1 MSMHIK
7 NNMDSLRIQNIL
19 TANTKKTQSQLGK
32 IASGLKINGAA
43 DDASGYAISEGMRV
57 QIRALSQAEQNAQNG
72 TSMMKVAEGAVS
84 STVDIIRTMKE
95 KAINAANDTNTDADR
110 QIIQKEFNQM
120 IDQIDDNANV
130 TYNGKYL
137 IDGSKN
143 NAIKA
148 TGTVFANDYLSEPDN
163 LPNDGR
169 KLTDLTDK
177 NGESLGILA
186 SDKITISIVQDGKT
200 YTRTYDVAN
209 NALAS
214 MFSGTS
220 GIFDKDGKKVVGN
233 VWEDINSD
241 GFIGHLNYFDS
252 QEYYGFD
259 GFDNKVAPPSGKKT
273 TTLTVGIVKFGNPP
287 TLDPTE
293 CGLKNQLGGITL
305 SITDRYGN
313 VRTSANAKLNQF
325 HEVLRAQ
332 NASEDNALVLQ
343 IGSKA
348 NQSIKV
354 GLTDMRAHA
363 LALRGSDGSYVSVS
377 NQVHANAAIEV
388 LDNALSKALDQQTTI
403 GAIQSRLS
411 YTINNIVTA
420 RTNIQSAESVIRD
433 ADMAK
438 EMTAYT
444 RESLLSQAAQ
454 SMLAQSNQQGSNV
467 LSLLQ

>member
-1 MSMHIK
+1 MHIK

-120 IDQIDDNANV
+120 IDQIDDNAHV

-143 NAIKA
+143 HAIKA
-148 TGTVFANDYLSEPDN
+148 TATVFANDYLEEPDLQQN
-163 LPNDGR
+163 R
-169 KLTDLTDK
+169 KLVDFKDVQ
-177 NGESLGILA
+177 GESLNIQE
-186 SDKITISIVQDGKT
+186 SDNITISLVQNGKT
-200 YTRTYDVAN
+200 YTKTYQVGN
-209 NALAS
+209 NALS
-214 MFSGTS
+214 DLIT
-220 GIFDKDGKKVVGN
+220 GIP
-233 VWEDINSD
+233 D
-241 GFIGHLNYFDS
+241 GFLGDIMADGYKGLISFVDS
-252 QEYYGFD
+252 TEYYGYD
-259 GFDNKVAPPSGKKT
+259 GFDNKIKPPSGKKT
-273 TTLTVGIVKFGNPP
+273 TIITMELKTKDKPSHVEEH
-287 TLDPTE
+287 DA
-293 CGLKNQLGGITL
+293 GLEHQLGGITF
-305 SITDRYGN
+305 SITDRDGK
-313 VRTSANAKLNQF
+313 VKTSANAKLNQF
-325 HEVLRAQ
+325 HEVIRAQ

-363 LALRGSDGSYVSVS
+363 LALRGSDGSYVSLS
-377 NQVHANAAIEV
+377 NQAHANAAIEV

-411 YTINNIVTA
+411 YTIDNIVTA

-438 EMTAYT
+438 EMTSYT

>member
-7 NNMDSLRIQNIL
+7 NNMDSLIIQNIL

-120 IDQIDDNANV
+120 IDQIDDNAHV

-143 NAIKA
+143 HAIKA
-148 TGTVFANDYLSEPDN
+148 TATVFANDYLEEPDLQQN
-163 LPNDGR
+163 R
-169 KLTDLTDK
+169 KLVDFKDVQ
-177 NGESLGILA
+177 GESLNIQE
-186 SDKITISIVQDGKT
+186 SDNITISLVQNGKT
-200 YTRTYDVAN
+200 YTKTYQVGN
-209 NALAS
+209 NALS
-214 MFSGTS
+214 DLIT
-220 GIFDKDGKKVVGN
+220 GIP
-233 VWEDINSD
+233 D
-241 GFIGHLNYFDS
+241 GFLGDIMADGYKGLISFVDS
-252 QEYYGFD
+252 TEYYGYD
-259 GFDNKVAPPSGKKT
+259 GFDNKIKPPSGKKT
-273 TTLTVGIVKFGNPP
+273 TIITMELKTKDKPSHVEEH
-287 TLDPTE
+287 DA
-293 CGLKNQLGGITL
+293 GLEHQLGGITF
-305 SITDRYGN
+305 SITDRDGK
-313 VRTSANAKLNQF
+313 VKTSTNAKLNQF
-325 HEVLRAQ
+325 HEVIRAQ

-411 YTINNIVTA
+411 YTIDNIVTA

-438 EMTAYT
+438 EMTSYT

-454 SMLAQSNQQGSNV
+454 SMLAQSNQQSSNV

>member
-1 MSMHIK
+1 MAMHIK

-120 IDQIDDNANV
+120 IDQIDDNAHV

-143 NAIKA
+143 NAVKA
-148 TGTVFANDYLSEPDN
+148 TATVFANNYLEEPD
-163 LPNDGR
+163 LQHPR
-169 KLTDLTDK
+169 KLIDFKDAQ
-177 NGESLGILA
+177 GESLNIQE
-186 SDKITISIVQDGKT
+186 SDNITISLVQDGKT
-200 YTRTYDVAN
+200 YTHTYQVDN
-209 NALAS
+209 NTLS
-214 MFSGTS
+214 DLLT
-220 GIFDKDGKKVVGN
+220 GIT
-233 VWEDINSD
+233 D
-241 GFIGHLNYFDS
+241 GFLNDIRNDGYKGMISFVDS
-252 QEYYGFD
+252 TEYYGYD
-259 GFDNKVAPPSGKKT
+259 GFDNKIKPPSGKKT
-273 TTLTVGIVKFGNPP
+273 TIITMELKTMDKPSHA
-287 TLDPTE
+287 DE
-293 CGLKNQLGGITL
+293 KDAGLEHQLGGITF
-305 SITDRYGN
+305 SITDRDGM
-313 VRTSANAKLNQF
+313 VKTSTNAKLNQF
-325 HEVLRAQ
+325 HEVIRAQ

-377 NQVHANAAIEV
+377 NQIHANAAIEV

-411 YTINNIVTA
+411 YTIDNIVTA

-438 EMTAYT
+438 EMTSYT
-444 RESLLSQAAQ
+444 RENLLSQAAQ
-454 SMLAQSNQQGSNV
+454 SMLAQSNQQSSNV

>member
-1 MSMHIK
+1 MAMHIK

-32 IASGLKINGAA
+32 IASGLKITGAA

-84 STVDIIRTMKE
+84 STIDIIRTMKE

-120 IDQIDDNANV
+120 IDQIDDNAHV

-143 NAIKA
+143 NAVKA
-148 TGTVFANDYLSEPDN
+148 TATVFANDYLEEPD
-163 LPNDGR
+163 LQHPR
-169 KLTDLTDK
+169 KLIDFKDTQ
-177 NGESLGILA
+177 GESLNIQE
-186 SDKITISIVQDGKT
+186 SDNITISLVQDGKT
-200 YTRTYDVAN
+200 YTKTYRIGDRTLGELLTDIPGGFQDDIA
-209 NALAS
+209 
-214 MFSGTS
+214 
-220 GIFDKDGKKVVGN
+220 KDGYKGGL
-233 VWEDINSD
+233 S
-241 GFIGHLNYFDS
+241 FIDS
-252 QEYYGFD
+252 TEYYGYD
-259 GFDNKVAPPSGKKT
+259 GFDNKIKPPSGKKT
-273 TTLTVGIVKFGNPP
+273 TVITMEVQNLKDKPP
-287 TLDPTE
+287 HVE
-293 CGLKNQLGGITL
+293 EAEAGLPFQLGGITL
-305 SITDRYGN
+305 SITDRDGK
-313 VRTSANAKLNQF
+313 VKTSTNAKLNQF

-363 LALRGSDGSYVSVS
+363 LALRGSDGSYVSLS
-377 NQVHANAAIEV
+377 NQANANAAIEV

-411 YTINNIVTA
+411 YTIDNIVTA

-438 EMTAYT
+438 EMTSYT
-444 RESLLSQAAQ
+444 RENLLSQAAQ

>member
-19 TANTKKTQSQLGK
+19 TANTKKTQSKLGK

-120 IDQIDDNANV
+120 IDQIDDNAHV

-143 NAIKA
+143 NAVKA
-148 TGTVFANDYLSEPDN
+148 TATVFANNYLEEPD
-163 LPNDGR
+163 LQYPR
-169 KLTDLTDK
+169 KLIDFKDAQ
-177 NGESLGILA
+177 GESLNIQK
-186 SDKITISIVQDGKT
+186 SDNITISLVQDGKT
-200 YTRTYDVAN
+200 YTKTYQVGDRTLGELLTDIPGGFQDDIA
-209 NALAS
+209 
-214 MFSGTS
+214 
-220 GIFDKDGKKVVGN
+220 KDGYKGGL
-233 VWEDINSD
+233 S
-241 GFIGHLNYFDS
+241 FIDS
-252 QEYYGFD
+252 TEYYGYD
-259 GFDNKVAPPSGKKT
+259 GFDNKIKPPSGKKT
-273 TTLTVGIVKFGNPP
+273 TIITMEVQNLNDKPSHV
-287 TLDPTE
+287 E
-293 CGLKNQLGGITL
+293 EAEAGLPFQLGGITF
-305 SITDRYGN
+305 SITDRDGK
-313 VRTSANAKLNQF
+313 VKTSTNAKLNQF
-325 HEVLRAQ
+325 HEVIRAQ

-411 YTINNIVTA
+411 YTIDNIVTA

-433 ADMAK
+433 SDMAK
-438 EMTAYT
+438 EMTSYT
-444 RESLLSQAAQ
+444 RENLLSQAAQ
-454 SMLAQSNQQGSNV
+454 SMLAQSNQQSSNV

>member
-1 MSMHIK
+1 MAMHIK

-95 KAINAANDTNTDADR
+95 KAIDAANDTNTDADR

-120 IDQIDDNANV
+120 IDQIDDNAHV

-143 NAIKA
+143 HAIKA
-148 TGTVFANDYLSEPDN
+148 TATVFANDYLEEPDLQQN
-163 LPNDGR
+163 R
-169 KLTDLTDK
+169 KLVDFKDAQ
-177 NGESLGILA
+177 GESLNIQE
-186 SDKITISIVQDGKT
+186 SDNITISLVQNGKT
-200 YTRTYDVAN
+200 YTKTYQ
-209 NALAS
+209 
-214 MFSGTS
+214 
-220 GIFDKDGKKVVGN
+220 VGN
-233 VWEDINSD
+233 KALSDLITGIPD
-241 GFIGHLNYFDS
+241 GFLGDIMADGYKGLISFVDS
-252 QEYYGFD
+252 TEYYGYD
-259 GFDNKVAPPSGKKT
+259 GFDNKIKPPSGKKT
-273 TTLTVGIVKFGNPP
+273 TIITMELKTKDKPSHVEEH
-287 TLDPTE
+287 DA
-293 CGLKNQLGGITL
+293 GLEHQLGGITF
-305 SITDRYGN
+305 SITDRDGK
-313 VRTSANAKLNQF
+313 VKTSTNAKLNQF
-325 HEVLRAQ
+325 HEVIRAQ

-354 GLTDMRAHA
+354 GLTYMRAHA
-363 LALRGSDGSYVSVS
+363 LALRGSDGSYVSLS
-377 NQVHANAAIEV
+377 NQAHANAAIEV

-411 YTINNIVTA
+411 YTIDNIVTA

-438 EMTAYT
+438 EMTSYT

>member
-57 QIRALSQAEQNAQNG
+57 QIRALSQAEQNTQNG

-120 IDQIDDNANV
+120 IDQIDDNAHV

-148 TGTVFANDYLSEPDN
+148 TATVFANDYLSEPDN
-163 LPNDGR
+163 LPQTGR
-169 KLTDLTDK
+169 KLTDFTDK
-177 NGESLGILA
+177 NGENLGILA
-186 SDKITISIVQDGKT
+186 SDKITISVVQNGKT
-200 YTRTYDVAN
+200 YTRTYDVAE
-209 NALAS
+209 NALAN
-214 MFSGTS
+214 MFSGTT
-220 GIFDKDGKKVVGN
+220 GILDKDGKIVAKSIWN
-233 VWEDINSD
+233 DIGAD
-241 GFIGHLNYFDS
+241 GFTGSFNFLDA
-252 QEYYGFD
+252 QEEYGYD
-259 GFDNKVAPPSGKKT
+259 GFDNKISPPNGQKT
-273 TTLTVGIVKFGNPP
+273 TTITLF
-287 TLDPTE
+287 TLDDNALE
-293 CGLKNQLGGITL
+293 HQLGGITF
-305 SITDRYGN
+305 SITDRDGK
-313 VRTSANAKLNQF
+313 VKTSTNAKLNQF
-325 HEVLRAQ
+325 HEVIRAQ
-332 NASEDNALVLQ
+332 NASADNALVLQ
-343 IGSKA
+343 IGTKA

-377 NQVHANAAIEV
+377 NQIHANAAIEV
-388 LDNALSKALDQQTTI
+388 LYNALSKALDQQTTI

-411 YTINNIVTA
+411 YTIDNIVTA

-438 EMTAYT
+438 EMTSYT
-444 RESLLSQAAQ
+444 KENLLSQASQ
-454 SMLAQSNQQGSNV
+454 SMLAQSNQQSSNV

>member
-120 IDQIDDNANV
+120 IDQIDDNAHV

-143 NAIKA
+143 NAVKA
-148 TGTVFANDYLSEPDN
+148 TATVFANNYLEEPDLQQN
-163 LPNDGR
+163 R
-169 KLTDLTDK
+169 KLVDFKDAQ
-177 NGESLGILA
+177 GESLNIQE
-186 SDKITISIVQDGKT
+186 SDNITISLVQNGKT
-200 YTRTYDVAN
+200 YTKTYQVDN
-209 NALAS
+209 NALS
-214 MFSGTS
+214 DLIT
-220 GIFDKDGKKVVGN
+220 GIP
-233 VWEDINSD
+233 D
-241 GFIGHLNYFDS
+241 GFLGDIMADGYKGLISFVDS
-252 QEYYGFD
+252 TEYYGYD
-259 GFDNKVAPPSGKKT
+259 GFDNKIKPPSGKKT
-273 TTLTVGIVKFGNPP
+273 TIITMELKTKDKPSHVEEH
-287 TLDPTE
+287 DA
-293 CGLKNQLGGITL
+293 GLEHQLGGITF
-305 SITDRYGN
+305 SITDRDGK
-313 VRTSANAKLNQF
+313 VKTSTNAKLNQF
-325 HEVLRAQ
+325 HEVIRAQ

-411 YTINNIVTA
+411 YTIDNIVTA

-438 EMTAYT
+438 EMTSYT
-444 RESLLSQAAQ
+444 RENLLSQAAQ

>member
-57 QIRALSQAEQNAQNG
+57 QIRTLSQAEQNAQNG

-120 IDQIDDNANV
+120 IDQIDDNAHV

-143 NAIKA
+143 NAVKA
-148 TGTVFANDYLSEPDN
+148 TATVFANDYLEEPDLKN
-163 LPNDGR
+163 PR
-169 KLTDLTDK
+169 KLVDFKDAQ
-177 NGESLGILA
+177 GESLNIQE
-186 SDKITISIVQDGKT
+186 SDNITISLVQDGKT
-200 YTRTYDVAN
+200 YTKTYRVGDQTLGELLTNIPGGFQADIE
-209 NALAS
+209 L
-214 MFSGTS
+214 
-220 GIFDKDGKKVVGN
+220 DGYKGGL
-233 VWEDINSD
+233 S
-241 GFIGHLNYFDS
+241 FIDS
-252 QEYYGFD
+252 TEYYGYD
-259 GFDNKVAPPSGKKT
+259 GFDNKIKPPSGKKT
-273 TTLTVGIVKFGNPP
+273 TIITMEVQNLNDKPP
-287 TLDPTE
+287 HVE
-293 CGLKNQLGGITL
+293 EKEAGLPFQLGGITF
-305 SITDRYGN
+305 SITDRDGK
-313 VRTSANAKLNQF
+313 VKTSANAKLNQF

-343 IGSKA
+343 MGSKA

-363 LALRGSDGSYVSVS
+363 LALRGSDGSYVSLS

-411 YTINNIVTA
+411 YTIDNIVTA

-438 EMTAYT
+438 EMTSYT
-444 RESLLSQAAQ
+444 RENLLSQAAQ
-454 SMLAQSNQQGSNV
+454 SMLAQSNQQSSNV

>member
-95 KAINAANDTNTDADR
+95 KAIDAANDTNTDADR

-273 TTLTVGIVKFGNPP
+273 TTLTVGIVNFGNPP

-293 CGLKNQLGGITL
+293 CGLKNQLGGITF

-411 YTINNIVTA
+411 YTIDNIVTA

-438 EMTAYT
+438 EMTSYT
-444 RESLLSQAAQ
+444 RENLLSQAAQ

>member
-120 IDQIDDNANV
+120 IDQIDDNAHV

-143 NAIKA
+143 NAVKA
-148 TGTVFANDYLSEPDN
+148 TATVFANNYLEEPD
-163 LPNDGR
+163 LQQTR
-169 KLTDLTDK
+169 KLVDFKDTQ
-177 NGESLGILA
+177 GESLNIQE
-186 SDKITISIVQDGKT
+186 SDNITISLVQDGKT
-200 YTRTYDVAN
+200 YTKTYQ
-209 NALAS
+209 
-214 MFSGTS
+214 
-220 GIFDKDGKKVVGN
+220 VGN
-233 VWEDINSD
+233 NTLSDLLTGVQD
-241 GFIGHLNYFDS
+241 GFWGDIMNDGFKGKISFVDS
-252 QEYYGFD
+252 TEYYGYD
-259 GFDNKVAPPSGKKT
+259 GFDNKIKPPSGKKT
-273 TTLTVGIVKFGNPP
+273 TIITMELKTNDKPSHVEEDNA
-287 TLDPTE
+287 
-293 CGLKNQLGGITL
+293 GLEHQLGGITF
-305 SITDRYGN
+305 SITDRDGK
-313 VRTSANAKLNQF
+313 VKTSTNAKLNQF

-363 LALRGSDGSYVSVS
+363 LALRGSDGSYVSLS

-411 YTINNIVTA
+411 YTIDNIVTA

-438 EMTAYT
+438 EMTSYT
-444 RESLLSQAAQ
+444 RENLLSQAAQ
-454 SMLAQSNQQGSNV
+454 SMLAQSNQQSSNV

>member
-120 IDQIDDNANV
+120 IDQIDDNAHV

-143 NAIKA
+143 HAIKA
-148 TGTVFANDYLSEPDN
+148 TATVFANDYLSEPDN
-163 LPNDGR
+163 LPNNGR
-169 KLTDLTDK
+169 KLTDFTDK
-177 NGESLGILA
+177 NGENLGILA
-186 SDKITISIVQDGKT
+186 SDNITISLVQDGKT
-200 YTRTYDVAN
+200 YTKTYQVGDRT
-209 NALAS
+209 L
-214 MFSGTS
+214 GELLT
-220 GIFDKDGKKVVGN
+220 GIPGGFHDDIAKDGYKGGL
-233 VWEDINSD
+233 S
-241 GFIGHLNYFDS
+241 FIDS
-252 QEYYGFD
+252 TEYYGYD
-259 GFDNKVAPPSGKKT
+259 GFDNKIKPPSGKKT
-273 TTLTVGIVKFGNPP
+273 TIITMEVQNLNDKPSHV
-287 TLDPTE
+287 E
-293 CGLKNQLGGITL
+293 EAEAGLPFQLGGITF
-305 SITDRYGN
+305 SITDRDGK
-313 VRTSANAKLNQF
+313 VKTSTNAKLNQF
-325 HEVLRAQ
+325 HEVIRAQ

-363 LALRGSDGSYVSVS
+363 LALRGSDGSYVSLS

-411 YTINNIVTA
+411 YTIDNIVTA

-438 EMTAYT
+438 EMTSYT
-444 RESLLSQAAQ
+444 RENLLRQAAQ
-454 SMLAQSNQQGSNV
+454 SMLAQSNQQSSNV

>member
-143 NAIKA
+143 HAIKA
-148 TGTVFANDYLSEPDN
+148 TATVFANDYLEEPD
-163 LPNDGR
+163 LKKPR
-169 KLTDLTDK
+169 KLVDFKDAQ
-177 NGESLGILA
+177 GESLNIQE
-186 SDKITISIVQDGKT
+186 SDNITISLVQDGKT
-200 YTRTYDVAN
+200 YTKTYRVGDQTLGELLTDIPGGFQDDIA
-209 NALAS
+209 
-214 MFSGTS
+214 
-220 GIFDKDGKKVVGN
+220 KDGYKGGL
-233 VWEDINSD
+233 S
-241 GFIGHLNYFDS
+241 FIDS
-252 QEYYGFD
+252 TEYYGYD
-259 GFDNKVAPPSGKKT
+259 GFDNKITPPSGKKT
-273 TTLTVGIVKFGNPP
+273 TIITMEVQNLNDKPPHVKEN
-287 TLDPTE
+287 E
-293 CGLKNQLGGITL
+293 AGLPFQLGGITF
-305 SITDRYGN
+305 SITDRDGK
-313 VRTSANAKLNQF
+313 VKTSTNAKLNQF

-377 NQVHANAAIEV
+377 NQIHANAAIEV

-411 YTINNIVTA
+411 YTIDNIVTA

-438 EMTAYT
+438 EMTSYT

>member
-32 IASGLKINGAA
+32 IASGLKITGAA

-143 NAIKA
+143 NAVKA
-148 TGTVFANDYLSEPDN
+148 TATVFANNYLEEPD
-163 LPNDGR
+163 LQHPR
-169 KLTDLTDK
+169 KLIDFKDAQ
-177 NGESLGILA
+177 GESLNIQK
-186 SDKITISIVQDGKT
+186 SDNITISLVQDGKT
-200 YTRTYDVAN
+200 YTKTYQVGDRT
-209 NALAS
+209 L
-214 MFSGTS
+214 GELLT
-220 GIFDKDGKKVVGN
+220 GIPGGFHDDIAKDGYKGGL
-233 VWEDINSD
+233 S
-241 GFIGHLNYFDS
+241 FIDS
-252 QEYYGFD
+252 TEYYGYD
-259 GFDNKVAPPSGKKT
+259 GFDNKIKPPSGKKT
-273 TTLTVGIVKFGNPP
+273 TIITM
-287 TLDPTE
+287 
-293 CGLKNQLGGITL
+293 GLKTTDKLSHVDEMDAGLEHQLGGITI
-305 SITDRYGN
+305 SITDRDGK

-325 HEVLRAQ
+325 HEVIRAQ

-363 LALRGSDGSYVSVS
+363 LALRGSDGSYVSLS
-377 NQVHANAAIEV
+377 NQANANAAIEV

-411 YTINNIVTA
+411 YTIDNIVTA

-438 EMTAYT
+438 EMTSYT
-444 RESLLSQAAQ
+444 KENLLSQAAQ
-454 SMLAQSNQQGSNV
+454 SMLAQSNQQSSNV

>member
-1 MSMHIK
+1 MAMHIK

-95 KAINAANDTNTDADR
+95 KAINASNDTNTDADR

-120 IDQIDDNANV
+120 IDQIDDNAHV

-148 TGTVFANDYLSEPDN
+148 TATVFANDYLSEPDN
-163 LPNDGR
+163 IPKDGR
-169 KLTDLTDK
+169 KLTDFADK

-186 SDKITISIVQDGKT
+186 SDNITISLVQNGKT
-200 YTRTYDVAN
+200 YTKTYQ
-209 NALAS
+209 
-214 MFSGTS
+214 
-220 GIFDKDGKKVVGN
+220 VGN
-233 VWEDINSD
+233 NTLSDLITGIQD
-241 GFIGHLNYFDS
+241 GFLSDITADGYKGLISFVDS
-252 QEYYGFD
+252 TEYYGYD
-259 GFDNKVAPPSGKKT
+259 GFDNKIKPPSGKKT
-273 TTLTVGIVKFGNPP
+273 TIITMELKTDDKPSHVEEH
-287 TLDPTE
+287 DA
-293 CGLKNQLGGITL
+293 GLEHQLGGITF
-305 SITDRYGN
+305 SITDRDGK

-325 HEVLRAQ
+325 HEVIRAQ

-363 LALRGSDGSYVSVS
+363 LALRGSDGSYVSLS

-411 YTINNIVTA
+411 YTIDNIVTA

-438 EMTAYT
+438 EMTSYT
-444 RESLLSQAAQ
+444 RENLLSQAAQ

>member
-57 QIRALSQAEQNAQNG
+57 QIRALSQAEQNTQNG

-95 KAINAANDTNTDADR
+95 KAIDAANDTNTDADR

-120 IDQIDDNANV
+120 IDQIDDNAHV

-287 TLDPTE
+287 ILDPTE

-325 HEVLRAQ
+325 HEVIRAQ
-332 NASEDNALVLQ
+332 NASDDNALVLQ

-363 LALRGSDGSYVSVS
+363 LALRGSDGSYVSLS
-377 NQVHANAAIEV
+377 NQANANAAIEV

-411 YTINNIVTA
+411 YTIDNIVTA

-438 EMTAYT
+438 EMTSYT

-454 SMLAQSNQQGSNV
+454 SMLAQSNQQSSNV

>member
-120 IDQIDDNANV
+120 IDQIDDNAHV

-143 NAIKA
+143 HAIKA
-148 TGTVFANDYLSEPDN
+148 TATVFANDYLSEPDN
-163 LPNDGR
+163 LPQTGR
-169 KLTDLTDK
+169 KLTDFTDK
-177 NGESLGILA
+177 NGENLGILA
-186 SDKITISIVQDGKT
+186 SDKITISVVQNGKT
-200 YTRTYDVAN
+200 YTRTYDVAE
-209 NALAS
+209 NALAN
-214 MFSGTS
+214 MFSGTT
-220 GIFDKDGKKVVGN
+220 GILDKDGKIVAKSIWN
-233 VWEDINSD
+233 DIGAD
-241 GFIGHLNYFDS
+241 GFTGSFNFLDA
-252 QEYYGFD
+252 QEEYGYD
-259 GFDNKVAPPSGKKT
+259 GFDNKISPPNGQKT
-273 TTLTVGIVKFGNPP
+273 TTITLF
-287 TLDPTE
+287 TLDDNALE
-293 CGLKNQLGGITL
+293 HQLGGITF
-305 SITDRYGN
+305 SITDRDGK
-313 VRTSANAKLNQF
+313 VKTSTNAKLNQF
-325 HEVLRAQ
+325 HEVIRAQ
-332 NASEDNALVLQ
+332 NASADNALVLQ
-343 IGSKA
+343 IGTKA

-363 LALRGSDGSYVSVS
+363 LALRGSDGSYVSLS

-388 LDNALSKALDQQTTI
+388 LDNALSKALNQQTTI

-411 YTINNIVTA
+411 YTIDNIVTA

-438 EMTAYT
+438 EMTSYT
-444 RESLLSQAAQ
+444 RENLLSQAAQ
-454 SMLAQSNQQGSNV
+454 SMLAQSNQQSSNV

>member
-19 TANTKKTQSQLGK
+19 TANTKKTQSQLEK

-143 NAIKA
+143 NAVKA
-148 TGTVFANDYLSEPDN
+148 TATVFANNYLEEPN
-163 LPNDGR
+163 LQHPR
-169 KLTDLTDK
+169 KLIDFKDAQ
-177 NGESLGILA
+177 GESLNIQK
-186 SDKITISIVQDGKT
+186 SDNITISLVQDGKT
-200 YTRTYDVAN
+200 YTKTYQVGDRT
-209 NALAS
+209 L
-214 MFSGTS
+214 GELLT
-220 GIFDKDGKKVVGN
+220 GIPGGFHDDIAKDGYKGGL
-233 VWEDINSD
+233 S
-241 GFIGHLNYFDS
+241 FIDS
-252 QEYYGFD
+252 TEYYGYD
-259 GFDNKVAPPSGKKT
+259 GFDNKIKPPSGKKT
-273 TTLTVGIVKFGNPP
+273 TIITMEVQNLNDKPSHV
-287 TLDPTE
+287 E
-293 CGLKNQLGGITL
+293 EAEAGLPFQLGGITF
-305 SITDRYGN
+305 SITDRDGK
-313 VRTSANAKLNQF
+313 VKTSTNAKLNQF

-332 NASEDNALVLQ
+332 NASDDNALVLQ

-411 YTINNIVTA
+411 YTIDNIVTA

-438 EMTAYT
+438 EMTSYT
-444 RESLLSQAAQ
+444 RENLLSQAAQ
-454 SMLAQSNQQGSNV
+454 SMLAQSNQQSSNV

>member
-120 IDQIDDNANV
+120 IDQIDDNAHV

-163 LPNDGR
+163 LPQNGR

-209 NALAS
+209 NALAN

-220 GIFDKDGKKVVGN
+220 DILDKDGKKVVGS

-273 TTLTVGIVKFGNPP
+273 TTITVGIDNFGNPP
-287 TLDPTE
+287 TLAPTE

-305 SITDRYGN
+305 SITDRDGK
-313 VRTSANAKLNQF
+313 VKTSTNAKLNQF
-325 HEVLRAQ
+325 HEVIRAQ

-363 LALRGSDGSYVSVS
+363 LALRGSDGSYVSLS
-377 NQVHANAAIEV
+377 NQANANAAIEV
-388 LDNALSKALDQQTTI
+388 LDNALSKALNQQTTI

-411 YTINNIVTA
+411 YTIDNIVTA

-444 RESLLSQAAQ
+444 RENLLSQAAQ

>member
-95 KAINAANDTNTDADR
+95 KAIDAANDTNTDADR

-120 IDQIDDNANV
+120 IDQIDDNAHV

-143 NAIKA
+143 HAIKA
-148 TGTVFANDYLSEPDN
+148 TATVFANDYLSEPDN
-163 LPNDGR
+163 LPQNGR
-169 KLTDLTDK
+169 KLTDFTDK
-177 NGESLGILA
+177 NGENLGILA
-186 SDKITISIVQDGKT
+186 SDNITISLVQDGKT
-200 YTRTYDVAN
+200 YTKTYQVGN
-209 NALAS
+209 NALANL
-214 MFSGTS
+214 FAGTTGS
-220 GIFDKDGKKVVGN
+220 FWDDISQDGYKGK
-233 VWEDINSD
+233 IS
-241 GFIGHLNYFDS
+241 FLDS
-252 QEYYGFD
+252 TEYYGYD
-259 GFDNKVAPPSGKKT
+259 GFDNKIKPPSGQKT
-273 TTLTVGIVKFGNPP
+273 TIITMELKGDGPP
-287 TLDPTE
+287 SHVEEDNA
-293 CGLKNQLGGITL
+293 GLEHQLGGITF
-305 SITDRYGN
+305 SITDRDGK
-313 VRTSANAKLNQF
+313 VKTSTNAKLNQF
-325 HEVLRAQ
+325 HEVIRAQ

-377 NQVHANAAIEV
+377 NQANANAAIEV

-411 YTINNIVTA
+411 YTIDNIVTA

-438 EMTAYT
+438 EMTSYT

>member
-7 NNMDSLRIQNIL
+7 NNIDSLRIHNIL

-325 HEVLRAQ
+325 HEVIRAQ

-438 EMTAYT
+438 EMTSYT

>member
-120 IDQIDDNANV
+120 IDQIDDNAHV

-325 HEVLRAQ
+325 HEVIRAQ

-363 LALRGSDGSYVSVS
+363 LALRGSDGSYVSLS
-377 NQVHANAAIEV
+377 NQANANAAIEV

-411 YTINNIVTA
+411 YTIDNIVTA

-444 RESLLSQAAQ
+444 RENLLSQAAQ

>member
-120 IDQIDDNANV
+120 IDQIDDNAHV

-143 NAIKA
+143 HAVKA
-148 TGTVFANDYLSEPDN
+148 TATVFANNYLEEPD
-163 LPNDGR
+163 LQQTR
-169 KLTDLTDK
+169 KLVDFKDTQ
-177 NGESLGILA
+177 GESLNIQE
-186 SDKITISIVQDGKT
+186 SDNITISLVQDGKT
-200 YTRTYDVAN
+200 YTKTYQ
-209 NALAS
+209 
-214 MFSGTS
+214 
-220 GIFDKDGKKVVGN
+220 VGN
-233 VWEDINSD
+233 NTLSDLLTGVQD
-241 GFIGHLNYFDS
+241 GFWKDISGDGYKGMISFVDS
-252 QEYYGFD
+252 TEYYGYD
-259 GFDNKVAPPSGKKT
+259 GFDNKIKPPSGKKT
-273 TTLTVGIVKFGNPP
+273 SIITM
-287 TLDPTE
+287 
-293 CGLKNQLGGITL
+293 GLKTNDTPSHVDEDDAGLEHQLGGITF
-305 SITDRYGN
+305 SITDRDGK
-313 VRTSANAKLNQF
+313 VKTSTNAKLNQF
-325 HEVLRAQ
+325 HEVIRAQ

-363 LALRGSDGSYVSVS
+363 LALRGSDGSYVSLS
-377 NQVHANAAIEV
+377 NQANANAAIEV

-411 YTINNIVTA
+411 YTIDNIVTA

-438 EMTAYT
+438 EMTSYT
-444 RESLLSQAAQ
+444 RENLLSQAAQ
-454 SMLAQSNQQGSNV
+454 SMLAQSNQQSSNV

>member
-120 IDQIDDNANV
+120 IDQIDDNAHV

-163 LPNDGR
+163 LPQNGR

-209 NALAS
+209 NALAN

-220 GIFDKDGKKVVGN
+220 DILDKDGKKVVGN

-293 CGLKNQLGGITL
+293 CGLKNQLGGITF
-305 SITDRYGN
+305 SITDRDGK

-325 HEVLRAQ
+325 HEVIRAQ

-363 LALRGSDGSYVSVS
+363 LALRGSDGSYVSLS
-377 NQVHANAAIEV
+377 NQANANAAIEV

-411 YTINNIVTA
+411 YTIDNIVTA

-444 RESLLSQAAQ
+444 RENLLSQAAQ

>member
-7 NNMDSLRIQNIL
+7 NNIDSLRIQNIL

-177 NGESLGILA
+177 NGES
-186 SDKITISIVQDGKT
+186 
-200 YTRTYDVAN
+200 
-209 NALAS
+209 
-214 MFSGTS
+214 
-220 GIFDKDGKKVVGN
+220 
-233 VWEDINSD
+233 
-241 GFIGHLNYFDS
+241 
-252 QEYYGFD
+252 
-259 GFDNKVAPPSGKKT
+259 
-273 TTLTVGIVKFGNPP
+273 
-287 TLDPTE
+287 
-293 CGLKNQLGGITL
+293 
-305 SITDRYGN
+305 
-313 VRTSANAKLNQF
+313 
-325 HEVLRAQ
+325 
-332 NASEDNALVLQ
+332 
-343 IGSKA
+343 
-348 NQSIKV
+348 
-354 GLTDMRAHA
+354 
-363 LALRGSDGSYVSVS
+363 
-377 NQVHANAAIEV
+377 
-388 LDNALSKALDQQTTI
+388 
-403 GAIQSRLS
+403 
-411 YTINNIVTA
+411 
-420 RTNIQSAESVIRD
+420 
-433 ADMAK
+433 
-438 EMTAYT
+438 
-444 RESLLSQAAQ
+444 RE
-454 SMLAQSNQQGSNV
+454 
-467 LSLLQ
+467 

>member
-1 MSMHIK
+1 MAMHIK

-120 IDQIDDNANV
+120 IDQIDDNAHV

-143 NAIKA
+143 HAIKA
-148 TGTVFANDYLSEPDN
+148 TATVFANDYLEEPDLKDN
-163 LPNDGR
+163 R
-169 KLTDLTDK
+169 KLVDFKDAQ
-177 NGESLGILA
+177 GESLNIQY
-186 SDKITISIVQDGKT
+186 SDNITISLVQDGKT
-200 YTRTYDVAN
+200 YTHTYQ
-209 NALAS
+209 
-214 MFSGTS
+214 
-220 GIFDKDGKKVVGN
+220 VGN
-233 VWEDINSD
+233 NTLSDLLTGITD
-241 GFIGHLNYFDS
+241 GFLNDIRNDGYKGMISFVDS
-252 QEYYGFD
+252 TEYYGYD
-259 GFDNKVAPPSGKKT
+259 GFDNKIKPPSGKKT
-273 TTLTVGIVKFGNPP
+273 TIITMELKTMDKPSHA
-287 TLDPTE
+287 DE
-293 CGLKNQLGGITL
+293 KDAGLEHQLGGITF
-305 SITDRYGN
+305 SITDRDGK
-313 VRTSANAKLNQF
+313 VKTSTNAKLNQF
-325 HEVLRAQ
+325 HEVIRAQ
-332 NASEDNALVLQ
+332 NASEDNALSLQ
-343 IGSKA
+343 IGTKA
-348 NQSIKV
+348 NQTIKV

-377 NQVHANAAIEV
+377 NQIHANAAIEV
-388 LDNALSKALDQQTTI
+388 LDNALSKALNQQTTI

-411 YTINNIVTA
+411 YTIDNIVTA

-438 EMTAYT
+438 EMTSYT
-444 RESLLSQAAQ
+444 RENLLSQAAQ
-454 SMLAQSNQQGSNV
+454 SMLAQSNQQSSNV

>member
-19 TANTKKTQSQLGK
+19 TANTKKTQSQLEK

-120 IDQIDDNANV
+120 IDQIDDNAHV

-143 NAIKA
+143 NAIRA
-148 TGTVFANDYLSEPDN
+148 VDTVFANDYLSEPDN
-163 LPNDGR
+163 LPQNGR
-169 KLTDLTDK
+169 KLTDFTDK

-186 SDKITISIVQDGKT
+186 SDKITISVVQNGKT

-209 NALAS
+209 NALAN
-214 MFSGTS
+214 MFAGTT
-220 GIFDKDGKKVVGN
+220 GILDKDGKKVADT
-233 VWEDINSD
+233 VWRDIGAD
-241 GFIGHLNYFDS
+241 GFKGTFNFLDA
-252 QEYYGFD
+252 QDEYGSN
-259 GFDNKVAPPSGKKT
+259 GFDNKVSPPSGQKT
-273 TTLTVGIVKFGNPP
+273 TTIEFLAPDENA
-287 TLDPTE
+287 LE
-293 CGLKNQLGGITL
+293 HQLGGITF

-325 HEVLRAQ
+325 HEVIRAQ

-363 LALRGSDGSYVSVS
+363 LALRGSDGSYVSLS
-377 NQVHANAAIEV
+377 NQAHANAAIEV

-411 YTINNIVTA
+411 YTIDNIVTA

-438 EMTAYT
+438 EMTSYT
-444 RESLLSQAAQ
+444 KESLLSQAAQ

>member
-1 MSMHIK
+1 MAMHIK

-120 IDQIDDNANV
+120 IDQIDDNAHV

-325 HEVLRAQ
+325 HEVIRAQ
-332 NASEDNALVLQ
+332 NASVDNALVLQ

-363 LALRGSDGSYVSVS
+363 LALRGSDGSYVSLS

-411 YTINNIVTA
+411 YTIDNIVTA

-438 EMTAYT
+438 EMTSYT
-444 RESLLSQAAQ
+444 RENLLSQAAQ

>member
-143 NAIKA
+143 NAIRA
-148 TGTVFANDYLSEPDN
+148 VDTVFANDYLSEPDN
-163 LPNDGR
+163 LPQNGR
-169 KLTDLTDK
+169 KLTDFTDK

-186 SDKITISIVQDGKT
+186 SDKITISVVQNGKT

-209 NALAS
+209 NALAN
-214 MFSGTS
+214 MFAGTT
-220 GIFDKDGKKVVGN
+220 GILDKDGKKVADS
-233 VWEDINSD
+233 VWRDIGAD
-241 GFIGHLNYFDS
+241 GFQGTFNFLDA
-252 QEYYGFD
+252 QDEYGYD
-259 GFDNKVAPPSGKKT
+259 GFDNKVSPPSGQKT
-273 TTLTVGIVKFGNPP
+273 TTIEFLAPDENA
-287 TLDPTE
+287 LE
-293 CGLKNQLGGITL
+293 HQLGGITI
-305 SITDRYGN
+305 SITDRDGN

-325 HEVLRAQ
+325 HEVIRAQ

-363 LALRGSDGSYVSVS
+363 LALRGSDGSYVSLS

-411 YTINNIVTA
+411 YTIDNIVTA

-438 EMTAYT
+438 EMTSYT
-444 RESLLSQAAQ
+444 RENLLSQAAQ
-454 SMLAQSNQQGSNV
+454 SMLAQSNQQSSNV

>member
-19 TANTKKTQSQLGK
+19 TTNTKKTQSQLGK

-143 NAIKA
+143 HAIKA
-148 TGTVFANDYLSEPDN
+148 TATVFANDYLSAPDN
-163 LPNDGR
+163 LPNNGR
-169 KLTDLTDK
+169 KLTDFTDK
-177 NGESLGILA
+177 NGENLGILA
-186 SDKITISIVQDGKT
+186 SDKITISVVQNGKT
-200 YTRTYDVAN
+200 YTRTYDVAE
-209 NALAS
+209 NALAN
-214 MFSGTS
+214 MFSGG
-220 GIFDKDGKKVVGN
+220 GILDKDGKNVVGS
-233 VWEDINSD
+233 VWEDIKQD
-241 GFIGHLNYFDS
+241 GFIGHLNFFDN
-252 QEYYGFD
+252 QEYYGYD
-259 GFDNKVAPPSGKKT
+259 GFDNKVSPPSGKKT
-273 TTLTVGIVKFGNPP
+273 TTITVGIANFGNPP
-287 TLDPTE
+287 ILDEIE
-293 CGLKNQLGGITL
+293 CGLKQQLGGITF
-305 SITDRYGN
+305 SITDRDGK
-313 VRTSANAKLNQF
+313 VKTSTNAKLNQF
-325 HEVLRAQ
+325 HEVIRAQ

-411 YTINNIVTA
+411 YTIDNIVTA

-438 EMTAYT
+438 EMTSYT
-444 RESLLSQAAQ
+444 RENLLSQAAQ
-454 SMLAQSNQQGSNV
+454 SMLAQSNQQSSNV

>member
-120 IDQIDDNANV
+120 IDQIDDNAHV

-143 NAIKA
+143 NAVKA
-148 TGTVFANDYLSEPDN
+148 TATVFANDYLEEPD
-163 LPNDGR
+163 LQHPR
-169 KLTDLTDK
+169 KLIDFKDTQ
-177 NGESLGILA
+177 GESLNIQE
-186 SDKITISIVQDGKT
+186 SDNITISLVQDGKT
-200 YTRTYDVAN
+200 YTKTYRIGDRTLGELLTDIPGGFQDDIA
-209 NALAS
+209 
-214 MFSGTS
+214 
-220 GIFDKDGKKVVGN
+220 KDGYKGGL
-233 VWEDINSD
+233 S
-241 GFIGHLNYFDS
+241 FIDS
-252 QEYYGFD
+252 TEYYGYD
-259 GFDNKVAPPSGKKT
+259 GFDNKIKPPSGKKT
-273 TTLTVGIVKFGNPP
+273 TVITMEVQNLKDNPP
-287 TLDPTE
+287 HVE
-293 CGLKNQLGGITL
+293 EAEAGLPFQLGGITL
-305 SITDRYGN
+305 SITDRDGK
-313 VRTSANAKLNQF
+313 VKTSTNAKLNQF

-363 LALRGSDGSYVSVS
+363 LALRGSDGSYVSLS
-377 NQVHANAAIEV
+377 NQANANAAIEV

-411 YTINNIVTA
+411 YTIDNIVTA

-438 EMTAYT
+438 EMTSYT
-444 RESLLSQAAQ
+444 RENLLSQAAQ

>member
-1 MSMHIK
+1 MAMHIK

-32 IASGLKINGAA
+32 IASGLKINGTA

-120 IDQIDDNANV
+120 IDQIDDNAHV

-148 TGTVFANDYLSEPDN
+148 TATVFANDYLSEPDN
-163 LPNDGR
+163 LPQNGR

-186 SDKITISIVQDGKT
+186 SDKITISVVQNGKT

-209 NALAS
+209 NALAN
-214 MFSGTS
+214 MFSGRS
-220 GIFDKDGKKVVGN
+220 GILDKDGKKVVGN

-273 TTLTVGIVKFGNPP
+273 TTLTVGIDNFGNPP

-325 HEVLRAQ
+325 HEVIRAQ

-377 NQVHANAAIEV
+377 NQAHANAAIEV

-411 YTINNIVTA
+411 YTIDNIVTA

-438 EMTAYT
+438 EMTSYT
-444 RESLLSQAAQ
+444 RENLLSQAAQ
-454 SMLAQSNQQGSNV
+454 SMLAQSNQQSSNV

>member
-95 KAINAANDTNTDADR
+95 KAIDAANDTNTDADR

-143 NAIKA
+143 HAIKA
-148 TGTVFANDYLSEPDN
+148 TATVFANNYLEEPDLQQN
-163 LPNDGR
+163 R
-169 KLTDLTDK
+169 KLVDFKDVQ
-177 NGESLGILA
+177 GESLNIQE
-186 SDKITISIVQDGKT
+186 SDNITISLVQNGKT
-200 YTRTYDVAN
+200 YTKTYQVGN
-209 NALAS
+209 NALS
-214 MFSGTS
+214 DLIT
-220 GIFDKDGKKVVGN
+220 GIP
-233 VWEDINSD
+233 D
-241 GFIGHLNYFDS
+241 GFLGDIMADGYKGLISFVDS
-252 QEYYGFD
+252 TEYYGYD
-259 GFDNKVAPPSGKKT
+259 GFDNKIKPPSGKKT
-273 TTLTVGIVKFGNPP
+273 TIITMELKTKDKPSHVEEH
-287 TLDPTE
+287 DA
-293 CGLKNQLGGITL
+293 GLEHQLGGITL
-305 SITDRYGN
+305 SITDRDGN

-325 HEVLRAQ
+325 HEVIRAQ

-363 LALRGSDGSYVSVS
+363 LALRGSDGSYVSLS
-377 NQVHANAAIEV
+377 NQANANAAIEV
-388 LDNALSKALDQQTTI
+388 LDNALSKALNQQTTI

-411 YTINNIVTA
+411 YTIDNIVTA

-438 EMTAYT
+438 EMTSYT

-454 SMLAQSNQQGSNV
+454 SMLAQSNQQSSNV

>member
-120 IDQIDDNANV
+120 IDQIDDNAHV

-143 NAIKA
+143 HAIKA
-148 TGTVFANDYLSEPDN
+148 TATVFANDYLEEPDLQN
-163 LPNDGR
+163 PR
-169 KLTDLTDK
+169 KLVDFKDAQ
-177 NGESLGILA
+177 GESLNIQE
-186 SDKITISIVQDGKT
+186 SDNITISLVQNGKT
-200 YTRTYDVAN
+200 YTKTYQVGDRTLGELLTDIPGGFQDDIA
-209 NALAS
+209 
-214 MFSGTS
+214 
-220 GIFDKDGKKVVGN
+220 KDGYKGGL
-233 VWEDINSD
+233 S
-241 GFIGHLNYFDS
+241 FIDS
-252 QEYYGFD
+252 TEYYGYD
-259 GFDNKVAPPSGKKT
+259 GFDNKINPPSGKKT
-273 TTLTVGIVKFGNPP
+273 TIITMEVQNLNDKPSHV
-287 TLDPTE
+287 E
-293 CGLKNQLGGITL
+293 EAEAGLPFQLGGITF
-305 SITDRYGN
+305 SITDRDGK
-313 VRTSANAKLNQF
+313 VKTSTNAKLNQF
-325 HEVLRAQ
+325 HEVIRAQ

-363 LALRGSDGSYVSVS
+363 LALRGSDGSYVSLS

-411 YTINNIVTA
+411 YTIDNIVTA

-438 EMTAYT
+438 EMTSYT
-444 RESLLSQAAQ
+444 RENLLSQAAQ
-454 SMLAQSNQQGSNV
+454 SMLAQSNQQSSNV

>member
-19 TANTKKTQSQLGK
+19 TSNTKKTQSQLGK

-95 KAINAANDTNTDADR
+95 KAIDAANDTNTDADR

-120 IDQIDDNANV
+120 IDQIDDNAHV

-148 TGTVFANDYLSEPDN
+148 TATVFANDYLSEPDN
-163 LPNDGR
+163 LPQNGR

-209 NALAS
+209 NALAN
-214 MFSGTS
+214 MFSGTAD
-220 GIFDKDGKKVVGN
+220 ILDKDGKKVVGS

-259 GFDNKVAPPSGKKT
+259 GFDNKVSPPSGKKT
-273 TTLTVGIVKFGNPP
+273 TTITVGIDNFGNPP

-305 SITDRYGN
+305 SITDCYGN

-325 HEVLRAQ
+325 HEVIRAQ
-332 NASEDNALVLQ
+332 NASVDNALVLQ

-363 LALRGSDGSYVSVS
+363 LALRGSDGSYVSLS
-377 NQVHANAAIEV
+377 NQANANAAIEV
-388 LDNALSKALDQQTTI
+388 LDNALSKALNQQTTI

-411 YTINNIVTA
+411 YTIDNIVTA

-438 EMTAYT
+438 EMTSYT
-444 RESLLSQAAQ
+444 RENLLSQAAQ